1 MLDRRLHRV
10 AHSAALCGEREQTRA
25 PVIRASDGRAVRD
38 SVAVVRRATLVDL
51 TRPTPCS
58 AWNLGDLLE
67 HMTVQHR
74 GFAAAA
80 RGAGADLTRWKA
92 EQPGPGT
99 IRRYL
104 AAADE
109 VIEAFAEV
117 EAADQGFALPEFG
130 TDAAFP
136 AVRAI
141 GFHFID
147 YVVHAWD
154 VARALDVP
162 FAPSPD
168 LLDAA
173 LPLAL
178 AVPNDAHRR
187 RPGAAFAPAEPH
199 STLRDPLARILLHLG
214 RSPSWA
220 PPADDTSAGG

>member
-1 MLDRRLHRV
+1 MPTILTLD
-10 AHSAALCGEREQTRA
+10 S
-25 PVIRASDGRAVRD
+25 IRASDARAVRD
-38 SVAVVRRATLVDL
+38 SVAVVRRATLDDL

-80 RGAGADLTRWKA
+80 RGAGADLALWKPG
-92 EQPGPGT
+92 QPGPGT
-99 IRRYL
+99 VTRYL

-109 VIEAFAEV
+109 VIAAFAEV
-117 EAADQGFALPEFG
+117 GAADQDFALPEFG
-130 TDAAFP
+130 TDAVFP

-147 YVVHAWD
+147 YVVHTWD
-154 VARALDVP
+154 VARALDVR
-162 FAPSPD
+162 FTPSPD
-168 LLDAA
+168 LLEAA

-199 STLRDPLARILLHLG
+199 STLRDPLARILVHLG

-220 PPADDTSAGG
+220 PPADDASARGWNS

>member
-1 MLDRRLHRV
+1 MLTI
-10 AHSAALCGEREQTRA
+10 SALDS
-25 PVIRASDGRAVRD
+25 IRTSDARAVRD
-38 SVAVVRRATLVDL
+38 SVAVVRRATLDDL
-51 TRPTPCS
+51 PRPTPCS

-80 RGAGADLTRWKA
+80 RGAGADLTQWKP
-92 EQPGPGT
+92 EQPGPRT

-104 AAADE
+104 TAADE

-117 EAADQGFALPEFG
+117 GAAEQGFALPEFG
-130 TDAAFP
+130 TDAVFP
-136 AVRAI
+136 AFRAI

-147 YVVHAWD
+147 YVVHTWD
-154 VARALDVP
+154 AARALDVP
-162 FAPSPD
+162 FTPSPD
-168 LLDAA
+168 LLETA

-178 AVPNDAHRR
+178 AVPNGAHRR
-187 RPGAAFAPAEPH
+187 RPGAAFAPAQPH

-220 PPADDTSAGG
+220 PPADDASDGG

>member
-1 MLDRRLHRV
+1 MLTISSLD
-10 AHSAALCGEREQTRA
+10 S
-25 PVIRASDGRAVRD
+25 IRASDARAVRD
-38 SVAVVRRATLVDL
+38 SVAVVRRVTPDDL
-51 TRPTPCS
+51 TRPTPCA

-80 RGAGADLTRWKA
+80 RGAGADIAPWKP

-104 AAADE
+104 TAADE

-117 EAADQGFALPEFG
+117 TAADQEFTLPEFG
-130 TDAAFP
+130 TDAVFP

-154 VARALDVP
+154 VARALGVP

-178 AVPNDAHRR
+178 AVPDGTHRR
-187 RPGAAFAPAEPH
+187 RPNAAFAPAQPH
-199 STLRDPLARILLHLG
+199 STLQDPLARILLHLG

-220 PPADDTSAGG
+220 PPAKDAPAGG

>member
-1 MLDRRLHRV
+1 MPSLD
-10 AHSAALCGEREQTRA
+10 S
-25 PVIRASDGRAVRD
+25 IRASDARAVRD
-38 SVAVVRRATLVDL
+38 SVAVVRRVTPDDL
-51 TRPTPCS
+51 TRPTPCA
-58 AWNLGDLLE
+58 AWNLGGLLE

-80 RGAGADLTRWKA
+80 RGAGADIALWKP

-104 AAADE
+104 TAADE

-117 EAADQGFALPEFG
+117 TAADQEFTLPEFG
-130 TDAAFP
+130 TDAVFP

-154 VARALDVP
+154 VARALGDP

-178 AVPNDAHRR
+178 AVPDGTNRR
-187 RPGAAFAPAEPH
+187 RPNAAFAPAQPH

-220 PPADDTSAGG
+220 PPAKYASAGG

>member
-1 MLDRRLHRV
+1 MLTI
-10 AHSAALCGEREQTRA
+10 SALDS
-25 PVIRASDGRAVRD
+25 IRASDARAVRD
-38 SVAVVRRATLVDL
+38 SVAVVCRATLDDL

-80 RGAGADLTRWKA
+80 RGAGADLTQWKP
-92 EQPGPGT
+92 EQSGPRT

-104 AAADE
+104 TAADE

-117 EAADQGFALPEFG
+117 GAAEQGFALPEIG
-130 TDAAFP
+130 TDAVFP

-147 YVVHAWD
+147 YVVHTWD
-154 VARALDVP
+154 AARALDVP
-162 FAPSPD
+162 FTPSPD
-168 LLDAA
+168 LLETA

-178 AVPNDAHRR
+178 AVPNGAHRR
-187 RPGAAFAPAEPH
+187 RPGAAFAPAQPH

-220 PPADDTSAGG
+220 PPADDASDGG

>member
-1 MLDRRLHRV
+1 MLTISSLD
-10 AHSAALCGEREQTRA
+10 S
-25 PVIRASDGRAVRD
+25 IRASDARAVRD
-38 SVAVVRRATLVDL
+38 SVAVVRRATTDDL
-51 TRPTPCS
+51 TRPTPCA

-80 RGAGADLTRWKA
+80 RGAGADIALWKP

-99 IRRYL
+99 IRRHL
-104 AAADE
+104 TAADE

-117 EAADQGFALPEFG
+117 GAADQEFTLPEFG
-130 TDAAFP
+130 TDAVFP

-154 VARALDVP
+154 VARALGVP

-178 AVPNDAHRR
+178 AVPDGAHRR
-187 RPGAAFAPAEPH
+187 RPNAAFAPAQPH

-220 PPADDTSAGG
+220 PPAKDASAGG